1 MVEENN
7 TLGNEARPAKKPRPK
22 LKRKQGHTKPAA
34 AATSALDRVITNFS
48 ACARCSF
55 FFTGYRALIED
66 EQVEQQLSQSDNV
79 WLTLIWSHQV
89 SALLQGS
96 FGREITADLI
106 KYQLCCPEC
115 LRLYHY
121 QSYETQPASLLVQL
135 DPQHR

>member
-7 TLGNEARPAKKPRPK
+7 TPGNETRPAKKPRPK
-22 LKRKQGHTKPAA
+22 LKRKQGQAKPVA

-66 EQVEQQLSQSDNV
+66 EQVQQQLSQSDLT
-79 WLTLIWSHQV
+79 WLTLTWSHQV

-96 FGREITADLI
+96 FGREITSDLVQ
-106 KYQLCCPEC
+106 YQLCCPEC

-121 QSYETQPASLLVQL
+121 QSYESQPSSLRVQL